1 MKMFKQRCPKCEKK
15 IDKAYDFCPYC
26 GRNLKSKNDDEDYGF
41 IGKNDFLNKDQNS
54 MMSIGGGSIL
64 DKMIKKAMQELPALM
79 KSMEEQQNSNFQNN
93 KKGQQM
99 PNNMKIRF
107 MVNGK
112 EIPVRQLGG
121 NQMPR
126 QQKQEPQKPVAPQL
140 SSEQSKQLAK
150 LPRKEPKTKLKRF
163 SSKLIYELEVP
174 GVENIQDIIINKLEN
189 SIEIKAIS
197 SKTVYSKTIN
207 INLPILRY
215 SLNDGSLIL
224 ELQAK

>member
-1 MKMFKQRCPKCEKK
+1 MFKQRCPKCEKK
-15 IDKAYDFCPYC
+15 IDKNYDFCPYC
-26 GRNLKSKNDDEDYGF
+26 GRNLKSEYDEEDYGF
-41 IGKNDFLNKDQNS
+41 IGKNDFLNKDHNS
-54 MMSIGGGSIL
+54 MMNIGGGSIL
-64 DKMIKKAMQELPALM
+64 DKMIKRAMQELPSIM
-79 KSMEEQQNSNFQNN
+79 KSMEEQQNPNLENN
-93 KKGQQM
+93 KKRQQM

-112 EIPVRQLGG
+112 EIPIRQI
-121 NQMPR
+121 NKNEMPR
-126 QQKQEPQKPVAPQL
+126 QQKQEPQKQIPPQL
-140 SSEQSKQLAK
+140 SNEQSKQLAK
-150 LPRKEPKTKLKRF
+150 LPRKEPKTKMKRF

-174 GVENIQDIIINKLEN
+174 GVENLKDIIINKLEN